1 MKVVTKETKAHLRVR
16 FIPNCL
22 SVKSAI
28 MGAKGYARGFVNTAK
43 VIDTQDHSG
52 LLFERR
58 NMDRRTRRLIMG
70 SVCLQN
76 TVSRIIAG
84 FSA

>member
-1 MKVVTKETKAHLRVR
+1 MKAVAREAKAPLRVR

-28 MGAKGYARGFVNTAK
+28 MGAKGYASGFVNTPK

-52 LLFERR
+52 LLSESRITDSKT
-58 NMDRRTRRLIMG
+58 NRLFTE
-70 SVCLQN
+70 SVCPI
-76 TVSRIIAG
+76 RGI
-84 FSA
+84 